1 MSEEDKIILDE
12 SEENLQDY
20 SFLDENLR
28 NSNDPIK
35 IFSSAEK
42 YIKELNL
49 NLEKYK
55 AEIESFELNK
65 GNN

>member
-35 IFSSAEK
+35 ILSSAEK